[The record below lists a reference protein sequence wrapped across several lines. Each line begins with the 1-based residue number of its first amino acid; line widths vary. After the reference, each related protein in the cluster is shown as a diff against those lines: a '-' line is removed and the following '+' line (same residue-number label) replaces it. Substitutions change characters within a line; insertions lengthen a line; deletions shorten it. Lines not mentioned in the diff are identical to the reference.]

1 MRKHVLV
8 LLFFF
13 ACFSKSSGQN
23 PEIEIKKIETIFK
36 GYVDRVESM
45 DSDENKAQMKNA
57 LMSLQVQRAEN
68 HFPILIDVWMY
79 YDPTD
84 FPTRELIEPILQKN
98 KSAALLAI
106 GTRLKNK
113 RASESLENAPYI
125 DLINFRQKLLE

>member
-1 MRKHVLV
+1 MKKHTLV
-8 LLFFF
+8 LLLFF

-23 PEIEIKKIETIFK
+23 PEIGIKKIETIFN

-57 LMSLQVQRAEN
+57 LISLQVQNAEN
-68 HFPILIDVWMY
+68 NFPILIDVWMY

-84 FPTRELIEPILQKN
+84 FPTRELIEPIFHKN

-113 RASESLENAPYI
+113 RASESVENAPYI
-125 DLINFRQKLLE
+125 DLLHLRQKLLE